1 MEYVKRLTWVTL
13 LKHTA
18 QDYGY
23 KRIIQKAITSASTVC
38 IGSNVLLGSGVRIF
52 DTDFHPISANDR
64 KKGILDCIK
73 TAPVKIE
80 DNVFIETDTIILK
93 GVTIGPNSVI
103 GAGSVVTTNVPSNE
117 IWAGNPAHKSKEV

>member
-1 MEYVKRLTWVTL
+1 M
-13 LKHTA
+13 
-18 QDYGY
+18 
-23 KRIIQKAITSASTVC
+23 C

-52 DTDFHPISANDR
+52 DTDFHSISANDR

-80 DNVFIETDTIILK
+80 DNVFIGTDTIILK

-103 GAGSVVTTNVPSNE
+103 GAGGVVTTNVPSNE
-117 IWAGNPAHKSKEV
+117 IWAGNPAHKLKEV

>member
-80 DNVFIETDTIILK
+80 DNVFIEDVYKRQTYCHVSDRTQR
-93 GVTIGPNSVI
+93 P
-103 GAGSVVTTNVPSNE
+103 
-117 IWAGNPAHKSKEV
+117 

>member
-1 MEYVKRLTWVTL
+1 MHQIEIVYFIVEYVKRLTWVTL
-13 LKHTA
+13 LKH

-80 DNVFIETDTIILK
+80 DNVFIGTDTIILK

-103 GAGSVVTTNVPSNE
+103 GAGSCLLYTSPS
-117 IWAGNPAHKSKEV
+117 PRDTR